1 MRHHIPVLSVISM
14 TNAFSNTS
22 VKELGLF
29 WWVFA
34 LRGGFALLFSGA
46 LIMAESLFQPFFHDP
61 ILLKQMGLLLGFYVM
76 GIGMILTVAAVVA
89 DDNNLDAWWVLL
101 CESGSVILLGLYI
114 SITLLFT
121 PRSFAL
127 LAGLH
132 ALIAGCFQAILA
144 LKLRHDRFC
153 LTLLCLSAG
162 ISLCAGVAFLAHQNA
177 STRALADWLAGLE
190 LFYGGILIVIA
201 LRLYGNRSSNINT
214 VAVAGK

>member
-1 MRHHIPVLSVISM
+1 VTTLA
-14 TNAFSNTS
+14 NAFGNAS

-29 WWVFA
+29 WWVLA

-46 LIMAESLFQPFFHDP
+46 LIMAGSLFQPIFHDP

-89 DDNNLDAWWVLL
+89 DDNNLDVWWVLF
-101 CESGSVILLGLYI
+101 CESGCVILLGLYI

-132 ALIAGCFQAILA
+132 ALIAGCFQAILT
-144 LKLRHDRFC
+144 LKLRHDRLC
-153 LTLLCLSAG
+153 RTLLCLSAAT
-162 ISLCAGVAFLAHQNA
+162 SLCAGVAFLSHQNA
-177 STRALADWLAGLE
+177 STRSLTDWLAGLE
-190 LFYGGILIVIA
+190 LLYGGILIVLA
-201 LRLYGNRSSNINT
+201 LRLYGNRLNT
-214 VAVAGK
+214 TNVTAVVGK